1 MICYVNLRTRC
12 WVYNTY
18 LSHQNMCFVL
28 ILKYPH
34 TWTLKIHSIHP
45 GPHWNMKM
53 GDIAVSGRNILA
65 TDQMLWTVIKEKIWS
80 PIKNILD
87 RCPNKYNVTD
97 RGKSWA
103 GDRIFWG
110 GSSSGPK
117 PQSWSHR
124 GYPERERMSD
134 QGRCQN
140 VIISILES
148 CDSIPI
154 LSRIKPSMTLRGS
167 QREFHSRQNVIIPI
181 IRWLYLIIPI

>member
-65 TDQMLWTVIKEKIWS
+65 TDHMLWTVIKEKIWS

-124 GYPERERMSD
+124 GYPETAPSLFWNRWTILTPGAGISMDVKLVFLSRKSLIEICHCVWMSD
-134 QGRCQN
+134 
-140 VIISILES
+140 
-148 CDSIPI
+148 
-154 LSRIKPSMTLRGS
+154 
-167 QREFHSRQNVIIPI
+167 
-181 IRWLYLIIPI
+181 Y

>member
-87 RCPNKYNVTD
+87 RCPNKHMVTD

-124 GYPERERMSD
+124 GYPERERMSGIEPSREMSKCHNFDFRILWLNSNPVKD
-134 QGRCQN
+134 QAVNDTQRQP
-140 VIISILES
+140 ER
-148 CDSIPI
+148 IP
-154 LSRIKPSMTLRGS
+154 
-167 QREFHSRQNVIIPI
+167 
-181 IRWLYLIIPI
+181 

>member
-65 TDQMLWTVIKEKIWS
+65 TDQMLWTAIKENFLITDQKYSLITVRTNTMLLIEENLGLATGFSEVGAALARS
-80 PIKNILD
+80 PNLEAIEDILKEKGCQ
-87 RCPNKYNVTD
+87 R
-97 RGKSWA
+97 
-103 GDRIFWG
+103 
-110 GSSSGPK
+110 SS
-117 PQSWSHR
+117 H
-124 GYPERERMSD
+124 

-154 LSRIKPSMTLRGS
+154 LSRIKPPMTQSEG
-167 QREFHSRQNVIIPI
+167 IP
-181 IRWLYLIIPI
+181 